1 MEYSLN
7 HSWKFYNWPRAY
19 RVGLLQML
27 VVLTLE
33 FINLSFMLTNGTIS
47 DIIKDFLA
55 LLIISDF
62 DNYFFM
68 TVDSTPTGR
77 LIKDGE
83 IETSNGTL

>member
-1 MEYSLN
+1 
-7 HSWKFYNWPRAY
+7 
-19 RVGLLQML
+19 ML

-33 FINLSFMLTNGTIS
+33 FINLSFMLTNGAIS

>member
-1 MEYSLN
+1 
-7 HSWKFYNWPRAY
+7 
-19 RVGLLQML
+19 ML
-27 VVLTLE
+27 VVLSLE
-33 FINLSFMLTNGTIS
+33 IVNLSFMLTNGTIS

-68 TVDSTPTGR
+68 TVESTPVGR